1 MYLTQFDQ
9 IRNNIRHNLAFDD
22 QITSDESRKRG
33 KELRNQTP
41 RSAHATWNTPENRP
55 SPVSLLLSQAESRV
69 PELLPIRYERMSESP
84 FAFYRGSALIMA
96 NDLAS
101 TPNSNIRVQACG
113 DAHIS
118 NFGMF
123 QSPERR
129 LVFDI
134 NDLMKQL
141 EDHGSGT
148 SKGSSPA
155 FRSTQSNED
164 SQESRG
170 KPRREPQ
177 SRHIAT
183 Q

>member
-1 MYLTQFDQ
+1 MEY
-9 IRNNIRHNLAFDD
+9 A
-22 QITSDESRKRG
+22 RKPP
-33 KELRNQTP
+33 Q
-41 RSAHATWNTPENRP
+41 
-55 SPVSLLLSQAESRV
+55 PVSLLLSQAESRV

-134 NDLMKQL
+134 NDFDETARGPWEWDIKRLVTSVQICAKQRGFNKRT
-141 EDHGSGT
+141 EERRIESG
-148 SKGSSPA
+148 
-155 FRSTQSNED
+155 
-164 SQESRG
+164 SRG
-170 KPRREPQ
+170 ISQRNEHLCGNGNP
-177 SRHIAT
+177 
-183 Q
+183 

>member
-41 RSAHATWNTPENRP
+41 RSAHAAWNTPENRP

-134 NDLMKQL
+134 NDFD
-141 EDHGSGT
+141 ET
-148 SKGSSPA
+148 A
-155 FRSTQSNED
+155 R
-164 SQESRG
+164 
-170 KPRREPQ
+170 
-177 SRHIAT
+177 
-183 Q
+183 

>member
-41 RSAHATWNTPENRP
+41 RSAHAAWNTPENRP

-96 NDLAS
+96 NDLAPHPIQTS
-101 TPNSNIRVQACG
+101 EYRLAEMPTFPISECSN
-113 DAHIS
+113 
-118 NFGMF
+118 
-123 QSPERR
+123 
-129 LVFDI
+129 
-134 NDLMKQL
+134 
-141 EDHGSGT
+141 
-148 SKGSSPA
+148 
-155 FRSTQSNED
+155 
-164 SQESRG
+164 
-170 KPRREPQ
+170 PQ
-177 SRHIAT
+177 SGDSFSI
-183 Q
+183 

>member
-41 RSAHATWNTPENRP
+41 RSTHAAWNTPENRP

-96 NDLAS
+96 NDPGLHTQFKHQS
-101 TPNSNIRVQACG
+101 TGLRRCP
-113 DAHIS
+113 H
-118 NFGMF
+118 F
-123 QSPERR
+123 Q
-129 LVFDI
+129 
-134 NDLMKQL
+134 
-141 EDHGSGT
+141 
-148 SKGSSPA
+148 
-155 FRSTQSNED
+155 FRNVPI
-164 SQESRG
+164 
-170 KPRREPQ
+170 PRA
-177 SRHIAT
+177 AT
-183 Q
+183 RFRYK